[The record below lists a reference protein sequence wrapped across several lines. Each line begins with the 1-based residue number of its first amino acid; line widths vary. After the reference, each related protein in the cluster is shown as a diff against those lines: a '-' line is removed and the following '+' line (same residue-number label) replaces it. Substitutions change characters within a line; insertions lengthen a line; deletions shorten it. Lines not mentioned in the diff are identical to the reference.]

1 MILNIGLKQF
11 HHLAIFRLQLCHG
24 RGIHALPLEH
34 QNEARAW
41 PPWRR
46 GKPLLVRY
54 RLSLHLL
61 QLWRAPQWGRRY
73 NGGPA
78 HDHWQSRWV
87 QCFIQNL
94 SHGSCKHGNLKF
106 WGGEANTKCII
117 ESMILEGGNLGWG
130 GGQFHIPPPSV
141 WNPVSVLDYLMGTYM
156 YMQLFIYVHCTWSKK
171 ESLQKLKVVL
181 FCFLMPSPPSMIHI
195 SVNVHKK
202 GLPSFSSDLGFLY
215 MYIFCIGQYLVT
227 IKRGFLDSD
236 FFHS

>member
-94 SHGSCKHGNLKF
+94 SHGSCKHGNPKF

-130 GGQFHIPPPSV
+130 GWAIPHPPTLCVKPCECTRLSNGNLHV
-141 WNPVSVLDYLMGTYM
+141 HAALYLCTLHMKQKRVLTK
-156 YMQLFIYVHCTWSKK
+156 V
-171 ESLQKLKVVL
+171 ESGIIL
-181 FCFLMPSPPSMIHI
+181 
-195 SVNVHKK
+195 
-202 GLPSFSSDLGFLY
+202 
-215 MYIFCIGQYLVT
+215 
-227 IKRGFLDSD
+227 FLDAIPSLYD
-236 FFHS
+236 TYIC